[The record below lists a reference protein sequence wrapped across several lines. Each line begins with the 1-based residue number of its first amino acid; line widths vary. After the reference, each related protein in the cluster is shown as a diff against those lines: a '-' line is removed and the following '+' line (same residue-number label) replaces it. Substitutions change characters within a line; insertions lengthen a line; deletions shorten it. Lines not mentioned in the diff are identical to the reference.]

1 MTFTF
6 DRNVYCNLLTEVMPV
21 AIETEEECDRVL
33 KIVEE
38 LTFKKNRTIEE
49 KALLIVTFNFSRSL

>member
-1 MTFTF
+1 MTHYF
-6 DRNVYCNLLTEVMPV
+6 DINTCRNLLTEVMPV

-49 KALLIVTFNFSRSL
+49 KALLIVTCNFSRSL